1 MHLYQDQAFNISAI
15 LSANLDVLEVN
26 DLNRAKLAKHNLS
39 REQLEDRQMSA
50 DECRC

>member
-1 MHLYQDQAFNISAI
+1 MAYIFMQQNR
-15 LSANLDVLEVN
+15 ANLDVLEVN

-50 DECRC
+50 DAGLE